1 MISQGYGKH
10 KNLRWF
16 LQIRRFFL
24 IVGLV
29 ICTMGL
35 IGCPITEDPGDAA
48 SVEPDD
54 AASVEPESCVT
65 CHSNAA
71 AEHQEVYDAY
81 LDESTLDLTIVGVSS
96 SDNGDGTYDATT
108 TFTITQNGAAYVD
121 ADELDT
127 LNQKRI
133 YAVTYDSGINEFITA
148 ERFES
153 ITATATP
160 GQYTAIASGIT
171 FAPESSNGIVYAYIA
186 KDELDS
192 GPAGGHV
199 HLYDDVSSAGI
210 SYGDGDSYESA
221 AVVSGCEKCHGA
233 PYGKH
238 GYRQAAVDG
247 LSDFASCKVCHYDS
261 REGGHFE
268 WQALVTDPERFAE
281 FHNYTGDED
290 EFWTED
296 EKEKYAYVANVM
308 NDTHMSHGMEFP
320 YPQSMANCAT
330 CHDGKLDM
338 ILTDANFVASTC
350 KSCHPVTA
358 PEGGTDAHRA
368 PALETLW
375 ADAGVDAMHSIDADC
390 TACHKAGG
398 SGSVFTA
405 YHSGYDKHIYADDDG
420 TRYAD
425 IFTVTIDSA
434 SLTGNILTFNF
445 SAAEGT
451 NPTAL
456 APEDII
462 PTVMVGLYGYDTKD
476 IIVSPHSRDDDD
488 ERLLELQI
496 DGESTNPRITVVS
509 AANGSWEVTA
519 DLTMWADMIAD
530 GSVKR
535 AEISVMPLLA
545 DIVGELDSRDNDE
558 EDDTNFALD
567 AASRT
572 FDLTA
577 NAFADDYFTAIID
590 VEKCNVCHD
599 ALGTTFHS
607 PARGGSIAACKQCHF
622 TGKGGSHL
630 EMQSRSLDSYVHAIH
645 SFQAF
650 DSGDVDMTDP
660 VEAAKYDVHIGHVI
674 PTFTAKGCEVC
685 HIEGYDVPEQSKSL
699 PGILSASDT
708 WDTDRDISD
717 VPSYVTG
724 PASRACGACHRA
736 MLINEDEAGELMAFN
751 QHTQAGGYL
760 VEDEDGVLDTV
771 IETIMAFFD

>member
-1 MISQGYGKH
+1 MIIQGNDQNKSH
-10 KNLRWF
+10 WF
-16 LQIRRFFL
+16 YQIRRFFL

-35 IGCPITEDPGDAA
+35 IGCPIAEDPG
-48 SVEPDD
+48 D

-96 SDNGDGTYDATT
+96 SDNGDGTFDATM

-121 ADELDT
+121 ADELET
-127 LNQKRI
+127 LDQKRI
-133 YAVTYDSGINEFITA
+133 YAVTYDSGINEFVTA
-148 ERFES
+148 ESFSS

-160 GQYTAIASGIT
+160 GQYTAIASAIT

-210 SYGDGDSYESA
+210 SYGDGDSYESV

-247 LSDFASCKVCHYDS
+247 LSDFASCKACHYDS

-268 WQALVTDPERFAE
+268 WQALVSDPERFAE
-281 FHNYTGDED
+281 FHNYTGEED
-290 EFWTED
+290 EFWTD
-296 EKEKYAYVANVM
+296 EEKVKYAYTANVM
-308 NDTHMSHGMEFP
+308 NDTHMSHAMEFP

-338 ILTDANFVASTC
+338 ILTDANFLASTC

-358 PEGGTDAHRA
+358 PTGGTDAHRA

-405 YHSGYDKHIYADDDG
+405 YHSGYDKHIYAGDDG

-434 SLTGNILTFNF
+434 SLTGNILTFKF

-451 NPTAL
+451 NPTDL

-476 IIVSPHSRDDDD
+476 IIVSPHSRDEDD

-496 DGESTNPRITVVS
+496 DGESTNPRITVVT
-509 AANGSWEVTA
+509 AANGSWEITA
-519 DLTMWADMIAD
+519 DLTMWADMITD

-545 DIVGELDSRDNDE
+545 DVVGLIDDHDNGE
-558 EDDTNFALD
+558 EDDIAYALD

-577 NAFADDYFTAIID
+577 KAFADDYFTAIVD
-590 VEKCNVCHD
+590 VENCNVCHD

-622 TGKGGSHL
+622 TGNGGSHL

-660 VEAAKYDVHIGHVI
+660 VEAAKYEVHIGHVI

-708 WDTDRDISD
+708 WVTDRDISD

-736 MLINEDEAGELMAFN
+736 MMINEDKAGELMAFN
-751 QHTQAGGYL
+751 QHTQDGGYL
-760 VEDEDGVLDTV
+760 VEDKDGILDTV
-771 IETIMAFFD
+771 IEAIMAFFD

>member
-1 MISQGYGKH
+1 M
-10 KNLRWF
+10 
-16 LQIRRFFL
+16 
-24 IVGLV
+24 
-29 ICTMGL
+29 
-35 IGCPITEDPGDAA
+35 
-48 SVEPDD
+48 
-54 AASVEPESCVT
+54 
-65 CHSNAA
+65 
-71 AEHQEVYDAY
+71 
-81 LDESTLDLTIVGVSS
+81 
-96 SDNGDGTYDATT
+96 
-108 TFTITQNGAAYVD
+108 
-121 ADELDT
+121 
-127 LNQKRI
+127 
-133 YAVTYDSGINEFITA
+133 
-148 ERFES
+148 
-153 ITATATP
+153 
-160 GQYTAIASGIT
+160 
-171 FAPESSNGIVYAYIA
+171 
-186 KDELDS
+186 
-192 GPAGGHV
+192 
-199 HLYDDVSSAGI
+199 
-210 SYGDGDSYESA
+210 
-221 AVVSGCEKCHGA
+221 
-233 PYGKH
+233 
-238 GYRQAAVDG
+238 
-247 LSDFASCKVCHYDS
+247 SDFASCKACHYDS

-268 WQALVTDPERFAE
+268 WQAYVSDPERFAE

-296 EKEKYAYVANVM
+296 EEEKYAYTANVM
-308 NDTHMSHGMEFP
+308 NDTHMPHAMEFP

-358 PEGGTDAHRA
+358 PEGGTEANRA

-420 TRYAD
+420 TRYSD

-545 DIVGELDSRDNDE
+545 DIVGEIDSHSNGE
-558 EDDTNFALD
+558 EDDTAYALD

-590 VEKCNVCHD
+590 VENCNLCHD

-622 TGKGGSHL
+622 TGNGGSHL

-660 VEAAKYDVHIGHVI
+660 VEAAKYDVHIEHVI

-708 WDTDRDISD
+708 WDTDREISD

-736 MLINEDEAGELMAFN
+736 MMINEDEAGELMAFN
-751 QHTQAGGYL
+751 QHTQDGGYL

-771 IETIMAFFD
+771 IKTIMAFFD